1 MKQDSL
7 DYFLHAL
14 GALFRMRRMY
24 PPGKKQVAQAAK
36 QTIQRL
42 ADWGRPVR
50 ITLLGNDTII
60 ESRRLGVLPLSFQH
74 FFQALRQSGCDSV
87 QIEADAGE
95 EDLLAWIEHVISKER
110 SPYRSPKI
118 IAGALSLEKP
128 SQPPEVLAQAVSGY
142 LGFLSQTQEAI
153 SELESNKTEGLVRA
167 REIVCAIAARLAV
180 GKGLF
185 EPIHELKN
193 FDDYTFTHALNVC
206 MLSSALAR
214 AIKVPSEWV
223 NAISLAALCH
233 DLGKKEV
240 PKEVLNKRGPLEP
253 EERAL
258 MQNHPAHG
266 ARLLLNIPGVESEN
280 SLLPVVAYQHHMA
293 ADQSG
298 YPKPPAPLSP
308 YGRHFASLLVAVVDV
323 FDALRTIRPYR
334 PALSVAKA
342 STILLGDAISGKLHK
357 EYVSTF
363 LSLLQTL
370 VPGRRVV
377 LSDGSRARILEAGS
391 GSALAPIVETE
402 EGCVYILSDP
412 SVPQLSKIEEEG
424 MEKNSSSPMDTPSPS
439 FPPP

>member
-14 GALFRMRRMY
+14 GALFRMRRIY

-36 QTIQRL
+36 QAAERL
-42 ADWGRPVR
+42 ADWGHSVR

-60 ESRRLGVLPLSFQH
+60 ENRRLSVLPSSFQP

-87 QIEADAGE
+87 QIEADASE
-95 EDLLAWIEHVISKER
+95 EDLAAWIEHVLSKER

-118 IAGALSLEKP
+118 TAGVLSLEKP

-153 SELESNKTEGLVRA
+153 SELESSKAEGLVRA
-167 REIVCAIAARLAV
+167 REIVCSIAARLAV

-214 AIKVPSEWV
+214 ATKVPSEWV

-233 DLGKKEV
+233 DLGKKHV

-253 EERAL
+253 EERVL
-258 MQNHPAHG
+258 MNNHPAHG
-266 ARLLLNIPGVESEN
+266 ARQLLDIPGVEYEN
-280 SLLPVVAYQHHMA
+280 PLLPVVAYQHHMA
-293 ADQSG
+293 ADKSG
-298 YPKPPAPLSP
+298 YPKVPTPMSP
-308 YGRHFASLLVAVVDV
+308 YRLHFASLLVAVVDV

-342 STILLGDAISGKLHK
+342 STILLGDAMSGKLHK
-357 EYVSTF
+357 EYVSSF
-363 LSLLQTL
+363 LTILQVL

-377 LSDGSRARILEAGS
+377 LSDGSRGLILEAGS
-391 GSALAPIVETE
+391 ESVLAPIVETE
-402 EGCVYILSDP
+402 GGCVHILSDP
-412 SVPQLSKIEEEG
+412 SAPQLSKIEEQL
-424 MEKNSSSPMDTPSPS
+424 T
-439 FPPP
+439 